1 MTRWTPILLLAAL
14 AGCSRQQPEPVKA
27 VAEPPAA
34 SEQSVVL
41 EPAAQKEAGIVAEA
55 VELRSMPR
63 TLQATGRIAVN
74 ENQTWRVGAIT
85 EGRIIRV
92 YANVGDMVR
101 QGHVLA
107 RMHSHDI
114 HEARAQ
120 YRRAL
125 AERARL
131 KTAESYTQRV
141 RDRARR
147 LFELKAGS
155 LEQVEQA
162 EAGLRNTQTELANA
176 EVEVERTRK
185 HLVEFLE
192 IPADEPKEHKAGY
205 QETDEDLIPIRSPA
219 AGVVLA
225 RNVTPGTVVTTSGD
239 LFVVSDLSAPWMI
252 ASVGEEHLAELRVGI
267 PVKVYVQAY
276 GTRAFHGRIGRL
288 DEELDPTTR
297 TIKARVEVPNPHG
310 HLKPEMY
317 ATAEIQLGESEP
329 ALFVPQEAVQ
339 ELDGQ
344 TSVFVRTALNRFV
357 PRTVRTGRTFDG
369 TVEVLRGLRPGEVVV
384 TRGSY
389 VLKSQLLKG
398 ALGEE

>member
-1 MTRWTPILLLAAL
+1 MTPRRLIALAVVL
-14 AGCSRQQPEPVKA
+14 AGCSRERPEPVQA
-27 VAEPPAA
+27 VATAPAP
-34 SEQSVVL
+34 SQQFVVL
-41 EPAAQKEAGIVAEA
+41 EPAAQKEAGILAET
-55 VELRSMPR
+55 VELRSLPR

-92 YANVGDMVR
+92 YANVGDVVP
-101 QGHVLA
+101 QGYVLA

-114 HEARAQ
+114 HESRAQ

-131 KTAESYTQRV
+131 KTSESYAQRV

-147 LFELKAGS
+147 LFELKAAS
-155 LEQVEQA
+155 LEQLEQA
-162 EAGLRNTQTELANA
+162 EAALRNTQTELANA

-192 IPADEPKEHKAGY
+192 IPVEEPKEHKAGY

-219 AGVVLA
+219 AGIVLA

-239 LFVVSDLSAPWMI
+239 LFVISDLSTPWMI
-252 ASVGEEHLAELRVGI
+252 ASVGEEHLAELRVGM

-276 GTRAFHGRIGRL
+276 GTKAFPGRISRL

-310 HLKPEMY
+310 QLKPEMY
-317 ATAEIQLGESEP
+317 ATAEILLGSSEP
-329 ALFVPQEAVQ
+329 ALFIPQEAVQ

-344 TSVFVRTALNRFV
+344 PSVFVRTAPDRFA
-357 PRTVRTGRTFDG
+357 PRPVQIGRSLDG
-369 TVEVLRGLRPGEVVV
+369 SVEVLRGLRPGEVVV
-384 TRGSY
+384 IRGGY

-398 ALGEE
+398 ALSEE